1 MKVAVVGGGA
11 WGTTLA
17 NALAKKGVAT
27 TMWVREMEVV
37 AKINATRENEWYLPG
52 VKLDKR
58 LEVTGD
64 MAHAAASAD
73 VLLFVTPSQ
82 HYRSVLGSFK
92 PLLPARPVCVCANK
106 GIELDSL
113 MTMSQVTED
122 VLGPLKPRFAMLS
135 GPTFAFEVSREMPT
149 AIVLGC
155 ADKKLAKELQA
166 TFSTDYLR
174 VYTNP
179 DFRGVELG
187 GAFKNI
193 IAIAAGVADG
203 LGFGSNARAALITR
217 GLAEMGR
224 LGRAMGA
231 DPATLTRLSGMGAL
245 VLTCTGELSRNRT
258 GGVKLGR
265 GQKLMDILKEMRA
278 VAEGV
283 KTTEAVHSLGRKLK
297 VEIPITDQVYQ
308 VLYKDKDPKT
318 AVKELM
324 ARGLKG
330 EM

>member
-1 MKVAVVGGGA
+1 MKIAVIGGGA

-17 NALAKKGVAT
+17 NVLAKKGSPTAL
-27 TMWVREMEVV
+27 WVREMEVV

-52 VKLDKR
+52 TKLHPS
-58 LEVTGD
+58 LEVSSD
-64 MAHAAASAD
+64 MAHVTSMAD
-73 VLLFVTPSQ
+73 AFLFAVPSQ
-82 HYRSVLGSFK
+82 FYRSVLGQFR
-92 PLLPARPVCVCANK
+92 PLLPRKPVCVCANK

-113 MTMSQVTED
+113 MTMSQVTEN
-122 VLGPLKPRFAMLS
+122 VLAPLKPRFAMLS
-135 GPTFAFEVSREMPT
+135 GPSFAFEVSREMPT
-149 AIVLGC
+149 ALVLGC
-155 ADKKLAKELQA
+155 ADKKLAKDLQA
-166 TFSTDYLR
+166 VFSTDYLR

-193 IAIAAGVADG
+193 IAIAAGVSDG
-203 LGFGSNARAALITR
+203 LGFGFNARAALITR

-224 LGRAMGA
+224 LGKALGA
-231 DPATLTRLSGMGAL
+231 QPATLTGLSGMGDL

-258 GGVKLGR
+258 VGLKLGQGR
-265 GQKLMDILKEMRA
+265 KLMDILDEMRA

-283 KTTEAVHSLGRKLK
+283 KTTEAVHALGRKLD
-297 VEIPITDQVYQ
+297 VELPITEQVYQ
-308 VLYKDKDPKT
+308 ILYQEKDPRD

-324 ARGLKG
+324 GRGLKG

>member
-1 MKVAVVGGGA
+1 MNVAVVGGGA

-17 NALAKKGVAT
+17 NTLAKKGLPTAL
-27 TMWVREMEVV
+27 WVREMEVV
-37 AKINATRENEWYLPG
+37 AKINATRENSWYLPG
-52 VKLDKR
+52 ITLHDSLD
-58 LEVTGD
+58 VTGD
-64 MAHAAASAD
+64 LAAAASAA
-73 VLLFVTPSQ
+73 VQLFAVPSQ
-82 HYRSVLGSFK
+82 FFRSVLGQFK
-92 PLLPARPVCVCANK
+92 PLLPRKPVCVCANK

-113 MTMSQVTED
+113 MTMSQVVED

-135 GPTFAFEVSREMPT
+135 GPSFAYEVSREMPT
-149 AIVLGC
+149 ALVLGC
-155 ADKKLAKELQA
+155 ADKKLARELQA
-166 TFSTDYLR
+166 AFSTDYLR

-217 GLAEMGR
+217 GLAEMAR
-224 LGRAMGA
+224 LGKAMDA
-231 DPATLTRLSGMGAL
+231 QPATLTGLSGMGDL

-258 GGVKLGR
+258 VGLKLGQ
-265 GQKLMDILKEMRA
+265 GHMLMDILQDMRA

-283 KTTEAVHSLGRKLK
+283 KTTEAVHALGKKLH
-297 VEIPITDQVYQ
+297 VELPITDQVYQ
-308 VLYKDKDPKT
+308 VLYQGKDARE

-324 ARGLKG
+324 GRGLKG

>member
-203 LGFGSNARAALITR
+203 LGFGSNARAALIPR
-217 GLAEMGR
+217 
-224 LGRAMGA
+224 GRAERGRRGRA
-231 DPATLTRLSGMGAL
+231 LGGDPATLTGLSGMGDL

-258 GGVKLGR
+258 VGVKLGR